1 MPLHGEC
8 RNRFGRLRICSQD
21 CLLCRRRGCSP
32 GESKKSP
39 GGQEGRCAGRRSCNV
54 VNVARRGLLVHRDS
68 SAVPLSAHVA
78 CALSLFEARLIVTS
92 WGHRLYKACLGTAS
106 GFYNSV
112 SMSWSL
118 FRCRGLPRRPRSS
131 VAHASERAQTM
142 MELEAS
148 HRTGIRRQERLGA
161 SASTG
166 RKSLSVRCRLCA
178 PPSTLRPSPQTL
190 LPAPCSLQPRRP
202 ECLLVLI

>member
-1 MPLHGEC
+1 MV
-8 RNRFGRLRICSQD
+8 CSQD

-112 SMSWSL
+112 SMSWFL
-118 FRCRGLPRRPRSS
+118 FRCRGLPRRQRSS
-131 VAHASERAQTM
+131 EAHTSERAQTM
-142 MELEAS
+142 MGLEAS
-148 HRTGIRRQERLGA
+148 HRASRRRQERLGA
-161 SASTG
+161 IASTAS
-166 RKSLSVRCRLCA
+166 KSVSVRCSLCA
-178 PPSTLRPSPQTL
+178 PPSTLPPSPQTL
-190 LPAPCSLQPRRP
+190 LPAPCT
-202 ECLLVLI
+202 LLPGP

>member
-1 MPLHGEC
+1 M
-8 RNRFGRLRICSQD
+8 
-21 CLLCRRRGCSP
+21 
-32 GESKKSP
+32 
-39 GGQEGRCAGRRSCNV
+39 
-54 VNVARRGLLVHRDS
+54 
-68 SAVPLSAHVA
+68 
-78 CALSLFEARLIVTS
+78 
-92 WGHRLYKACLGTAS
+92 YKACLGTAS

-118 FRCRGLPRRPRSS
+118 FRCRGLPRRQRSS
-131 VAHASERAQTM
+131 EAHTSERAQTM

-148 HRTGIRRQERLGA
+148 HRTGIRRQERLSA

-166 RKSLSVRCRLCA
+166 SKSLAVRCRLCAPPAPCAPAPRPCSLHTAPCTLGPRRLECLLVLIWAPSTPCLPAMCLTWRARGGKTHRTAEALDCASTTSKSLAVRCRLCA

-190 LPAPCSLQPRRP
+190 LPAPCNLGPRRP